1 MRQLQPETG
10 ESLVIFQNTN
20 PIVFVMIIYL
30 LFDLFYKRV
39 YQRKYF

>member
-10 ESLVIFQNTN
+10 KSLVIFQNTN